1 LELVTGENIRIAK
14 LNKHDGAEIR
24 IAKIN
29 QHDGPKMMLI
39 NNIKGKIVRQR

>member
-14 LNKHDGAEIR
+14 LNQHDGAEIR

-29 QHDGPKMMLI
+29 QQMDQK
-39 NNIKGKIVRQR
+39 